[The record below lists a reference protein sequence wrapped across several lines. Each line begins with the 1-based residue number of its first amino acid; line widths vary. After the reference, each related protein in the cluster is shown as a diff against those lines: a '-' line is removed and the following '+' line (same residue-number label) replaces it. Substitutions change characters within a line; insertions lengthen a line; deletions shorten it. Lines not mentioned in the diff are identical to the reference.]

1 MIILFKIPLDD
12 IINIIKTKS
21 NVTEEEINTRIEKK
35 LKQLSG
41 LISREGAAHIIA
53 NELGVKLFDQYTGK
67 VQIKNILPGMRDV
80 ETVGKVQQTFD
91 VREFQTENRS
101 GKVGNFILGDE
112 TGTIR
117 VVIWGNQADDIKNL
131 NKDTL
136 VKIKSGYIRENQGR
150 KEIHLNDRSKL
161 IINPPGEK
169 IGEVKPFTVK
179 RKKIND
185 LQENDENIE
194 LLGTI
199 VQVFEP
205 RFFEV
210 CPECNKRLKQ
220 IEGSFVCDTHK
231 NITAEYSYVL
241 NLVLDD
247 STETIRTVFFRQQL
261 ENLLNKNK
269 EQLLVYRSNPEK
281 FEEIRTELLGKIIK
295 VNGRA
300 VKNTMFERLEFITN
314 RVFPNPDPKE
324 EIEKLKQEKP
334 SEKEPEK
341 EVEISTEEVE

>member
-1 MIILFKIPLDD
+1 MVVILFKIPLDD
-12 IINIIKTKS
+12 IINTIKKKS
-21 NVTEEEINTRIEKK
+21 NITEEEINTRIEKK

-41 LISREGAAHIIA
+41 LISKEGAAHIVA

-67 VQIKNILPGMRDV
+67 VQIKNILTGMRDV

-91 VREFQTENRS
+91 IRDFQTETRS
-101 GKVGNFILGDE
+101 GKVGSFVLGDE

-117 VVIWGNQADDIKNL
+117 VVVWGSQADDISQL
-131 NKDTL
+131 NKDTII
-136 VKIKSGYIRENQGR
+136 KIKSGYVRENQGR

-169 IGEVKPFTVK
+169 VGEVKPFTVK

-185 LQENDENIE
+185 LQETDENIE
-194 LLGTI
+194 LLATI

-205 RFFEV
+205 RFFEI

-220 IEGSFVCDTHK
+220 VEGSFICETHK
-231 NITAEYSYVL
+231 NITPEYSYVL

-247 STETIRTVFFRQQL
+247 GTETIRTVFFRNQL

-269 EQLLVYRSNPEK
+269 EQILVYKNNPEK
-281 FEEIRTELLGKIIK
+281 FEEIRTSLLGNIIK
-295 VNGRA
+295 VNGR
-300 VKNTMFERLEFITN
+300 VTKNTMFDRLEFITN

-324 EIEKLKQEKP
+324 EVERLK
-334 SEKEPEK
+334 KETN
-341 EVEISTEEVE
+341 IATEEVN

>member
-1 MIILFKIPLDD
+1 MFKIPLDD
-12 IINIIKTKS
+12 IIKIIKEKK
-21 NVTEEEINTRIEKK
+21 NVSEEEINSRIEKK

-41 LISREGAAHIIA
+41 LISREGAAHIVA

-80 ETVGKVQQTFD
+80 ETVGKVQQIFD
-91 VREFQTENRS
+91 VREFQTENRT

-117 VVIWGNQADDIKNL
+117 VVIWGSQADIINSL
-131 NKDTL
+131 TKDTII
-136 VKIKSGYIRENQGR
+136 KIKSGYVRENQGR
-150 KEIHLNDRSKL
+150 KEIHLNDRSRI

-169 IGEVKPFTVK
+169 VGEVKTSEIT

-185 LQENDENIE
+185 LKENDENIE

-205 RFFEV
+205 RFFEI
-210 CPECNKRLKQ
+210 CSECNKRLKQ
-220 IEGSFVCDTHK
+220 IEGSFICNEHK
-231 NITAEYSYVL
+231 NTTLDYSYVL

-247 STETIRTVFFRQQL
+247 GTETIRTVFFRNQL

-269 EQLLVYRSNPEK
+269 EQLLVYRNNPEK
-281 FEEIRTELLGKIIK
+281 FEEIRTPLLGNTIK
-295 VNGRA
+295 VNGR
-300 VKNTMFERLEFITN
+300 VTKNTMFDRLEFITN
-314 RVFPNPDPKE
+314 KVFPNPDPKE
-324 EIEKLKQEKP
+324 EIERLN
-334 SEKEPEK
+334 K
-341 EVEISTEEVE
+341 EVKQQEEEIDVSTEEIN